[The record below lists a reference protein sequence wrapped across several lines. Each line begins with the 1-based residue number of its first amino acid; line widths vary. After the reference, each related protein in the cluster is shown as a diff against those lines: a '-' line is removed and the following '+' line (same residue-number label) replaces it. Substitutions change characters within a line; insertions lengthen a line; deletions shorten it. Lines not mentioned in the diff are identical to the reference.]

1 MLGPLG
7 SSIISILR
15 VLTPSEIE
23 RYTDSIYKDDVV
35 TKVAAGAEGFE
46 PFEKPPG
53 GFKPRIVSDEEES
66 DESMSG
72 ESGDEKSQDDSKA
85 KIIPISKTVKL
96 EDLPIAVQH
105 LPNSKDKPLNS
116 DKKKSMNSLRDLGLK
131 SSKELLEE
139 QRLIQEIKNQSK
151 DSTSVFILSE
161 REKLR
166 ESKEKIASLMA
177 IFEYRK
183 SATQEIIVQDKDE
196 SEPTIYGSTGILINT
211 KTS

>member
-15 VLTPSEIE
+15 VLTPSEID
-23 RYTDSIYKDDVV
+23 RYTDSIYEDGMV

-53 GFKPRIVSDEEES
+53 GFKPRIVTEEDES
-66 DESMSG
+66 DESMFSEG
-72 ESGDEKSQDDSKA
+72 SDEKSQDESKA
-85 KIIPISKTVKL
+85 KIIPISKMVKL
-96 EDLPIAVQH
+96 EDLPIAIQH
-105 LPNSKDKPLNS
+105 LPESKDKSLNS
-116 DKKKSMNSLRDLGLK
+116 DKKKSMNSLSDLGLK
-131 SSKELLEE
+131 SAKELLEE

-151 DSTSVFILSE
+151 DSTSVFILNE

-183 SATQEIIVQDKDE
+183 SATQEIIVQDLGDDE
-196 SEPTIYGSTGILINT
+196 PMIYGSSGILINT
-211 KTS
+211 RTS